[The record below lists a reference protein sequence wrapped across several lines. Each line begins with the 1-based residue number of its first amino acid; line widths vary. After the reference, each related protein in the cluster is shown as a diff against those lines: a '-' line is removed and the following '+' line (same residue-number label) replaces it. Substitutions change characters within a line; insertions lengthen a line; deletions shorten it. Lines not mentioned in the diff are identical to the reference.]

1 MIISLI
7 SYRLNQNTC
16 IQVGIWLI
24 QGLVS
29 VKSVIVITLL
39 SQNIVNTER
48 CHILQLY
55 WHYNLKMKYIKSNFE
70 FNGVLNKFQQH
81 LDSKI

>member
-7 SYRLNQNTC
+7 SDRLNQNTC

-29 VKSVIVITLL
+29 ITLIVI
-39 SQNIVNTER
+39 
-48 CHILQLY
+48 Y
-55 WHYNLKMKYIKSNFE
+55 YIKRIY
-70 FNGVLNKFQQH
+70 LNMWVFYR
-81 LDSKI
+81 